1 MQDPRRE
8 RGSPNSVFRTWRL
21 SFDQMRQRDS
31 TAATLLAFL
40 AFLDGQSIPLTLVR
54 RTQAVEAD
62 WRNALG
68 TVTGYSL
75 VVAAADETIS
85 IHPLVQES
93 VRYWLEQQKEKES
106 SVEQAVQ
113 ILAVSFPSGEHS
125 NWAVCQTLLP
135 HAQAVSD
142 HQGGV

>member
-1 MQDPRRE
+1 MELQDPRRE
-8 RGSPNSVFRTWRL
+8 RRLPNSIFRTWRL

-31 TAATLLAFL
+31 AAATLLAFL

-62 WRNALG
+62 WRHEVG

-93 VRYWLEQQKEKES
+93 VRYWLEHQKEKES
-106 SVEQAVQ
+106 SVEQAAEV
-113 ILAVSFPSGEHS
+113 LATSFPSGDYG
-125 NWAVCQTLLP
+125 NWPVCQML
-135 HAQAVSD
+135 
-142 HQGGV
+142 